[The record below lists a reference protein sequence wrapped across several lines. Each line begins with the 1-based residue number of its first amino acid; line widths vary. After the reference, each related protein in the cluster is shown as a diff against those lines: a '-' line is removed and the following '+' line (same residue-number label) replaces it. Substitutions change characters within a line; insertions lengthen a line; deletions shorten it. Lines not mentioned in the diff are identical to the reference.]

1 MLYHAIP
8 CPSRRSGYAWLWPNT
23 KCVFRSCQLRPNL
36 SIKPSPLRTTFK
48 RGCTSGLSTLIRN
61 NPPDFRPMFTER
73 GAMRAKGNFDQQH
86 FQSSST
92 SPIPVR
98 RPISAM
104 ELHTRWRRR
113 YLSLSSVIASLDM
126 SSLVQVEEG
135 RDAAGL

>member
-1 MLYHAIP
+1 MLYHATP

-23 KCVFRSCQLRPNL
+23 KCVFRSCLLRLNL
-36 SIKPSPLRTTFK
+36 SIKLSPLRTTFK
-48 RGCTSGLSTLIRN
+48 RGCTSDLLTLIRN
-61 NPPDFRPMFTER
+61 NPPDFRPMCTER
-73 GAMRAKGNFDQQH
+73 EAMRAEVNFDQQH

-104 ELHTRWRRR
+104 GLHTRWRRR
-113 YLSLSSVIASLDM
+113 YLGLSSVVASSYM
-126 SSLVQVEEG
+126 SSLVQVGEG